1 MPKRSEIL
9 KAITKAAAAKGMVF
23 EFSRRGGNHDI
34 YKLDG
39 VMIPIGHHRDFEQ
52 SYAVMV
58 YKECEPKLGK
68 GWWK

>member
-1 MPKRSEIL
+1 MPTRTSSTQSPKQPKP
-9 KAITKAAAAKGMVF
+9 KAFQFI
-23 EFSRRGGNHDI
+23 RRGGNHDI

-39 VMIPIGHHRDFEQ
+39 LTIPIGHHRDFDP

-58 YKECEPKLGK
+58 YKECAPKLGK